1 MRMCLFEHILQRI
14 SVIFFHGIEAGTVAV
29 VSEVTVPYDQGA
41 GVTLVE
47 FLDQS
52 SHALLLL
59 SRACVGGLT
68 ADVEPAL
75 VADAD

>member
-59 SRACVGGLT
+59 SRTRVGGLT